1 MSHINTI
8 YNQLLQLLPRHQFET
23 LVKRYD
29 GDRYVKYFTCWQQF
43 MTLLYAQVRA
53 KDSLRNIQTSL
64 SAQSDRWYHVG
75 LKAIKRSTLS
85 DAD

>member
-23 LVKRYD
+23 LVKRYN

-43 MTLLYAQVRA
+43 MTLLYAQVKA
-53 KDSLRNIQTSL
+53 KDSLRDIQIT
-64 SAQSDRWYHVG
+64 
-75 LKAIKRSTLS
+75 
-85 DAD
+85 